1 MTQSKTDRP
10 GFDRRMSRD
19 EINACPMERW
29 TGPVSVVQNRDGLA
43 AAMDRLAGQNLL
55 GFDTETRSA
64 HAKGESYPP
73 ALLQLAGE
81 SEVFLF
87 QLKHLGLAEP
97 LRRILAEPAIIKVGV
112 GLDYDLREL
121 HKLSPFKPAGFVD
134 LGHHARK
141 AGIKNLGLRGLSA
154 VLLGFRISKGEKISN
169 WARDELTPRQIQY
182 AATDAWVGR
191 AIYLALQR
199 AMDREPA

>member
-10 GFDRRMSRD
+10 GFDRRMSRE
-19 EINACPMERW
+19 EINACPIERW
-29 TGPVSVVQNRDGLA
+29 TGPVSVVHSRDGLA

-64 HAKGESYPP
+64 HTKGESYPP

-81 SEVFLF
+81 SEVFIF

-97 LRRILAEPAIIKVGV
+97 LRRILAEPAIIKAGV

-134 LGHHARK
+134 LGHRARK

-154 VLLGFRISKGEKISN
+154 VLLGFRITKGEKVSN
-169 WARDELTPRQIQY
+169 WARDELTPQQIQY

-191 AIYLALQR
+191 AIYLALKR
-199 AMDREPA
+199 ATDRGPA